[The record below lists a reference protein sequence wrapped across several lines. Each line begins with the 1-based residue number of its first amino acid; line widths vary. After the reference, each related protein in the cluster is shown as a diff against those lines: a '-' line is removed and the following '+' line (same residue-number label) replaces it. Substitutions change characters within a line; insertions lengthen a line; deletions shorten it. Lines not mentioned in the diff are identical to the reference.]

1 MKGESWMQKV
11 INYTSKDLTKKILV
25 ILFTGL
31 TGAVGLNYF
40 LIPANVFSAGMTG
53 IAQIVEHLL
62 SNVGLSIDTGIL
74 IFLLNVPVFIL
85 GFIKLGKSA
94 MILSFAN
101 VIAMSFFT
109 TIVHTGQ
116 VTDNVLMNAITG
128 GVLLGIGAGLSLKF
142 GFTTGGLDIVSL
154 LLSKTTGRTVGNYM
168 MLLNGVIVVVAGFFF
183 TWESALYTIITI
195 FTMSTV
201 VDYVHTSH
209 QKMTA
214 FITTSKSADMRAALN
229 TELLRGMT
237 VIQARGGFSSSE
249 REMIMI
255 VFTRYELYA
264 LKQVVA
270 DVDPQSF
277 TNIVA
282 TDSVVGTFLTQDEQL
297 QLKKSQNSK

>member
-1 MKGESWMQKV
+1 MQKV
-11 INYTSKDLTKKILV
+11 MNYTSKDLAKKVLV

-31 TGAVGLNYF
+31 TGAVGLNLF

-53 IAQIVEHLL
+53 IAQIAEHLL

-74 IFLLNVPVFIL
+74 IFLLNVPVFVL
-85 GFIKLGKSA
+85 GFIRLGKSA

-101 VIAMSFFT
+101 VISMSFFT
-109 TIVHTGQ
+109 TLVPVGQ

-128 GVLLGIGAGLSLKF
+128 GVMLGIGAGLSLKF

-168 MLLNGVIVVVAGFFF
+168 MLLNGVIVIVAGFFF

-214 FITTSKSADMRAALN
+214 FINTGNSAVMIEVLSS
-229 TELLRGMT
+229 ELLRGLT
-237 VIQARGGFSSSE
+237 VIPARGGFSSTE
-249 REMIMI
+249 REVIMV
-255 VFTRYELYA
+255 VFTRYELYT

-270 DVDPQSF
+270 DVDPNSF

-282 TDSVVGTFLTQDEQL
+282 TDSVVGSFLTQDEQNL
-297 QLKKSQNSK
+297 LKKSQIAK

>member
-1 MKGESWMQKV
+1 
-11 INYTSKDLTKKILV
+11 
-25 ILFTGL
+25 
-31 TGAVGLNYF
+31 
-40 LIPANVFSAGMTG
+40 MTG
-53 IAQIVEHLL
+53 IAQIAEHLL

-74 IFLLNVPVFIL
+74 IFLLNVPVFVL
-85 GFIKLGKSA
+85 GFIRLGKSA

-101 VIAMSFFT
+101 VISMSFFT
-109 TIVHTGQ
+109 TLVPVGQ

-128 GVLLGIGAGLSLKF
+128 GVMLGIGAGLSLKF

-168 MLLNGVIVVVAGFFF
+168 MLLNGVIVIVAGFFF

-214 FITTSKSADMRAALN
+214 FINTGNSAVMIEVLSR
-229 TELLRGMT
+229 ELLRGLT
-237 VIQARGGFSSSE
+237 VIPARGGFSSTE
-249 REMIMI
+249 REVIMV
-255 VFTRYELYA
+255 VFTRYELYT
-264 LKQVVA
+264 LKQIVA
-270 DVDPQSF
+270 DVDPNSF

-282 TDSVVGTFLTQDEQL
+282 TDSVVGSFLTQDEQNL
-297 QLKKSQNSK
+297 LKKSQIAK

>member
-1 MKGESWMQKV
+1 
-11 INYTSKDLTKKILV
+11 
-25 ILFTGL
+25 
-31 TGAVGLNYF
+31 
-40 LIPANVFSAGMTG
+40 MTG
-53 IAQIVEHLL
+53 IAQIAEHLL
-62 SNVGLSIDTGIL
+62 SNAGLTIDTGIL

-101 VIAMSFFT
+101 VISMSIFT
-109 TIVHTGQ
+109 TLVPVGQ

-214 FITTSKSADMRAALN
+214 FVNTGKSTEMCAVLSR
-229 TELLRGMT
+229 ELLRGLT
-237 VIQARGGFSSSE
+237 VIPARGGFSSSE
-249 REMIMI
+249 REVIMI
-255 VFTRYELYA
+255 VFTRYELYT

-270 DVDPQSF
+270 DVDPNSF

-297 QLKKSQNSK
+297 QIKKSQNNK

>member
-1 MKGESWMQKV
+1 M
-11 INYTSKDLTKKILV
+11 NYTSKDLAKKILV

-31 TGAVGLNYF
+31 TGAVGLNLF

-53 IAQIVEHLL
+53 IAQIAEHLL

-74 IFLLNVPVFIL
+74 IFLLNVPVFVL
-85 GFIKLGKSA
+85 GFIRLGKSA

-101 VIAMSFFT
+101 VISMSFFT
-109 TIVHTGQ
+109 TLVPVGQ

-128 GVLLGIGAGLSLKF
+128 GVMLGIGAGLSLKF

-168 MLLNGVIVVVAGFFF
+168 MLLNGVIVIVAGFFF

-214 FITTSKSADMRAALN
+214 FINTGNSAVMIEVLSR
-229 TELLRGMT
+229 ELLRGLT
-237 VIQARGGFSSSE
+237 VIPARGGFSSTE
-249 REMIMI
+249 REVIMV
-255 VFTRYELYA
+255 VFTRYELYT
-264 LKQVVA
+264 LKQIVA
-270 DVDPQSF
+270 DVDPNSF

-282 TDSVVGTFLTQDEQL
+282 TDSVVGSFLTQDEQNL
-297 QLKKSQNSK
+297 LKKSQIAK

>member
-1 MKGESWMQKV
+1 MKGESQMQKV

-62 SNVGLSIDTGIL
+62 SNAGLSIDTGIL

-109 TIVHTGQ
+109 TIVPTGQ

-214 FITTSKSADMRAALN
+214 FITTSKSADMRSALN
-229 TELLRGMT
+229 NELLRGMT

-270 DVDPQSF
+270 DVDPHSF

-297 QLKKSQNSK
+297 QLKKSQSGQ

>member
-1 MKGESWMQKV
+1 MKGESRMQKV

-62 SNVGLSIDTGIL
+62 SNAGLSIDTGIL

-109 TIVHTGQ
+109 TIVPTGQ

-229 TELLRGMT
+229 NELLRGMT

-270 DVDPQSF
+270 DVDPHSF

-297 QLKKSQNSK
+297 QLKKSQSSQ

>member
-1 MKGESWMQKV
+1 MQKV
-11 INYTSKDLTKKILV
+11 INYTSKDLAKKIVV
-25 ILFTGL
+25 IFFTGL

-53 IAQIVEHLL
+53 IAQILEHLL
-62 SNVGLSIDTGIL
+62 TSFGLTIDTGIL

-101 VIAMSFFT
+101 VIAMSAFT
-109 TIVHTGQ
+109 TLIPVGQ

-128 GVLLGIGAGLSLKF
+128 GVLLGIGAGFSLKL

-195 FTMSTV
+195 FTMSSV
-201 VDYVHTSH
+201 VDFVHTSH

-214 FITTSKSADMRAALN
+214 FISTNKSKEMCEALSR
-229 TELLRGMT
+229 ELLRGLT
-237 VIQARGGFSSSE
+237 VIPARGGFSSTE
-249 REMIMI
+249 REVIMI
-255 VFTRYELYA
+255 VLTRYELYT
-264 LKQVVA
+264 LKQVVT
-270 DVDPQSF
+270 DIDPNSF
-277 TNIVA
+277 TNIMA
-282 TDSVVGTFLTQDEQL
+282 TDSVVGSFLTEDEQI
-297 QLKKSQNSK
+297 QMKKVKVDQ

>member
-1 MKGESWMQKV
+1 MQNV
-11 INYTSKDLTKKILV
+11 INYTSKDLAKKIVV

-31 TGAVGLNYF
+31 TGDVGLNYF

-53 IAQIVEHLL
+53 IAQILEHLL
-62 SNVGLSIDTGIL
+62 TSFGLTIDTGIL

-101 VIAMSFFT
+101 VISMSFFT
-109 TIVHTGQ
+109 TLIPVGQ

-128 GVLLGIGAGLSLKF
+128 GVLLGIGAGFSLKL

-195 FTMSTV
+195 FTMSSV
-201 VDYVHTSH
+201 VDFVHTSH

-214 FITTSKSADMRAALN
+214 FISTNKSKEMCEALSR
-229 TELLRGMT
+229 ELLRGLT
-237 VIQARGGFSSSE
+237 VIPARGGFSSTE
-249 REMIMI
+249 REVIMI
-255 VFTRYELYA
+255 VLTRYELYT
-264 LKQVVA
+264 LKQVVT
-270 DVDPQSF
+270 DIDPNSF
-277 TNIVA
+277 TNIMA
-282 TDSVVGTFLTQDEQL
+282 TDSVVGSFLTEDEQI
-297 QLKKSQNSK
+297 QMKKIKVDQ

>member
-1 MKGESWMQKV
+1 MRKV
-11 INYTSKDLTKKILV
+11 INYTSKDLAKKIFV

-53 IAQIVEHLL
+53 IAQIAEHLL
-62 SNVGLSIDTGIL
+62 STTGLSIDTGIL

-101 VIAMSFFT
+101 VISMSFFT
-109 TIVHTGQ
+109 TLVPVGQ
-116 VTDNVLMNAITG
+116 VTDNVLMNTITG
-128 GVLLGIGAGLSLKF
+128 GVLLGIGAGFSLKF

-168 MLLNGVIVVVAGFFF
+168 MLLNGVIVIVAGFFF
-183 TWESALYTIITI
+183 AWESALYTIITI

-214 FITTSKSADMRAALN
+214 FISTSKSSEMRAVLSS
-229 TELLRGMT
+229 ELLRGLT
-237 VIQARGGFSSSE
+237 VIPARGGFSSSE
-249 REMIMI
+249 REVIMI
-255 VFTRYELYA
+255 VFTRYELYT

-270 DVDPQSF
+270 DVDPNSF

-282 TDSVVGTFLTQDEQL
+282 TDSVVGSFLTQDEQQL
-297 QLKKSQNSK
+297 LKKSQIDK

>member
-1 MKGESWMQKV
+1 MQKV

-62 SNVGLSIDTGIL
+62 SNTGLSIDTGIL

-101 VIAMSFFT
+101 VISMSVFT
-109 TIVHTGQ
+109 TLVPVGQ

-128 GVLLGIGAGLSLKF
+128 GVLLGIGAGFSLKF

-214 FITTSKSADMRAALN
+214 FITTDKSVKMRAALSS
-229 TELLRGMT
+229 ELLRGMT

-255 VFTRYELYA
+255 VFTRYELYT

-270 DVDPQSF
+270 DVDPHSF

-282 TDSVVGTFLTQDEQL
+282 TDSVVGTFLTHDEQL
-297 QLKKSQNSK
+297 QLKNSQNNK

>member
-1 MKGESWMQKV
+1 MQKV
-11 INYTSKDLTKKILV
+11 IDYTSKDLAKKILV

-101 VIAMSFFT
+101 VISMSFFT
-109 TIVHTGQ
+109 TIVPVGQ

-168 MLLNGVIVVVAGFFF
+168 MLLNGVIVVIAGFFF

-214 FITTSKSADMRAALN
+214 FINTGKSTEMIEVLSR
-229 TELLRGMT
+229 ELLRGST
-237 VIQARGGFSSSE
+237 VIPARGGFSSSE
-249 REMIMI
+249 REVIMI
-255 VFTRYELYA
+255 VFTRYELYT

-270 DVDPQSF
+270 DVDPHSF

-282 TDSVVGTFLTQDEQL
+282 TDSVVGTFLTQDEQNL
-297 QLKKSQNSK
+297 LKSSQHTN

>member
-1 MKGESWMQKV
+1 MQKV
-11 INYTSKDLTKKILV
+11 INYTSKDLAKKILV

-53 IAQIVEHLL
+53 IAQIAEHLL
-62 SNVGLSIDTGIL
+62 SNAGLTIDTGIL

-101 VIAMSFFT
+101 VISMSIFT
-109 TIVHTGQ
+109 TLVPVGQ

-168 MLLNGVIVVVAGFFF
+168 MLLNGVMIK
-183 TWESALYTIITI
+183 
-195 FTMSTV
+195 STV
-201 VDYVHTSH
+201 LS
-209 QKMTA
+209 
-214 FITTSKSADMRAALN
+214 
-229 TELLRGMT
+229 
-237 VIQARGGFSSSE
+237 
-249 REMIMI
+249 
-255 VFTRYELYA
+255 
-264 LKQVVA
+264 
-270 DVDPQSF
+270 
-277 TNIVA
+277 
-282 TDSVVGTFLTQDEQL
+282 
-297 QLKKSQNSK
+297 

>member
-1 MKGESWMQKV
+1 MQKV
-11 INYTSKDLTKKILV
+11 MNYTSKDLAKKVLV

-31 TGAVGLNYF
+31 TGAVGLNLF

-53 IAQIVEHLL
+53 IAQIAEHLL

-74 IFLLNVPVFIL
+74 IFLLNVPVFVL
-85 GFIKLGKSA
+85 GFIRLGKSA

-101 VIAMSFFT
+101 VISMSFFT
-109 TIVHTGQ
+109 TLVPVGQ

-128 GVLLGIGAGLSLKF
+128 GVMLGIGAGLSLKF

-168 MLLNGVIVVVAGFFF
+168 MLLNGVIVIVAGFFF

-214 FITTSKSADMRAALN
+214 FINTGNSAVMIEVLSR
-229 TELLRGMT
+229 ELLRGLT
-237 VIQARGGFSSSE
+237 VIPARGGFSSTE
-249 REMIMI
+249 REVIMV
-255 VFTRYELYA
+255 VFTRYELYT

-270 DVDPQSF
+270 DVDPNSF

-282 TDSVVGTFLTQDEQL
+282 TDSVVGSFLTQDEQNL
-297 QLKKSQNSK
+297 LKKSQTAK

>member
-1 MKGESWMQKV
+1 MQKV
-11 INYTSKDLTKKILV
+11 MNYTSKDLAKKVLV

-31 TGAVGLNYF
+31 TGAVGLNLF

-53 IAQIVEHLL
+53 IAQIAEHLL

-74 IFLLNVPVFIL
+74 IFLLNVPVFVL
-85 GFIKLGKSA
+85 GFIRLGKSA

-101 VIAMSFFT
+101 VISMSFT
-109 TIVHTGQ
+109 TLVPVGQ

-128 GVLLGIGAGLSLKF
+128 GVMLGIGAGLSLKF

-168 MLLNGVIVVVAGFFF
+168 MLLNGVIVIVAGFFF

-214 FITTSKSADMRAALN
+214 FINTGNSAVMIEVLSR
-229 TELLRGMT
+229 ELLRGLT
-237 VIQARGGFSSSE
+237 VIPARGGFSSTE
-249 REMIMI
+249 REVIMV
-255 VFTRYELYA
+255 VFTRYELYT

-270 DVDPQSF
+270 DVDPNSF

-282 TDSVVGTFLTQDEQL
+282 TDSVVGSFLTQDEQNL
-297 QLKKSQNSK
+297 LKKSQIAK

>member
-1 MKGESWMQKV
+1 MKGESLMQKV

-62 SNVGLSIDTGIL
+62 SNFGLSIDTGIL

-109 TIVHTGQ
+109 TIVPTGQ

>member
-1 MKGESWMQKV
+1 MQKV

-109 TIVHTGQ
+109 TIVPTGQ

-255 VFTRYELYA
+255 VFTRYELYV

>member
-1 MKGESWMQKV
+1 MQKV
-11 INYTSKDLTKKILV
+11 MNYTSKDLAKKILV

-31 TGAVGLNYF
+31 TGAVGLNLF

-53 IAQIVEHLL
+53 IAHIAEHLL

-74 IFLLNVPVFIL
+74 IFLLNVPVFVL
-85 GFIKLGKSA
+85 GFIRLGKSA

-101 VIAMSFFT
+101 VISMSFFT
-109 TIVHTGQ
+109 TLVPVGQ

-128 GVLLGIGAGLSLKF
+128 GVMLGIGAGLSLKF

-168 MLLNGVIVVVAGFFF
+168 MLLNGVIVIVAGFFF

-214 FITTSKSADMRAALN
+214 FINTGNSAVMIEVLSR
-229 TELLRGMT
+229 ELLRGLT
-237 VIQARGGFSSSE
+237 VIPARGGFSSTE
-249 REMIMI
+249 REVIMV
-255 VFTRYELYA
+255 VFTRYELYT
-264 LKQVVA
+264 LKQIVA
-270 DVDPQSF
+270 DVDPNSF

-282 TDSVVGTFLTQDEQL
+282 TDSVVGSFLTQDEQNL
-297 QLKKSQNSK
+297 LKKSQIAK

>member
-1 MKGESWMQKV
+1 
-11 INYTSKDLTKKILV
+11 
-25 ILFTGL
+25 
-31 TGAVGLNYF
+31 

-53 IAQIVEHLL
+53 IAQIAEHLL

-74 IFLLNVPVFIL
+74 IFLLNVPVFVL
-85 GFIKLGKSA
+85 GFIRLGKSA

-101 VIAMSFFT
+101 VISMSFFT
-109 TIVHTGQ
+109 TLVPVGQ

-128 GVLLGIGAGLSLKF
+128 GVMLGIGAGLSLKF

-168 MLLNGVIVVVAGFFF
+168 MLLNGVIVIVAGFFF

-214 FITTSKSADMRAALN
+214 FINTGNSAVMIEVLSR
-229 TELLRGMT
+229 ELLRGLT
-237 VIQARGGFSSSE
+237 VIPARGGFSSTE
-249 REMIMI
+249 REVIMV
-255 VFTRYELYA
+255 VFTRYELYT
-264 LKQVVA
+264 LKQIVA
-270 DVDPQSF
+270 DVDPNSF

-282 TDSVVGTFLTQDEQL
+282 TDSVVGSFLTQDEQNL
-297 QLKKSQNSK
+297 LKKSQIAK

>member
-1 MKGESWMQKV
+1 MQNV
-11 INYTSKDLTKKILV
+11 INYTSKDLAKKIVV

-53 IAQIVEHLL
+53 IAQILEHLL
-62 SNVGLSIDTGIL
+62 TSFGLTIDTGIL

-101 VIAMSFFT
+101 VISMSAFT
-109 TIVHTGQ
+109 TIIPVGQ

-128 GVLLGIGAGLSLKF
+128 GVLLGIGAGFSLKL

-195 FTMSTV
+195 FTMSSV
-201 VDYVHTSH
+201 VDFVHTSH

-214 FITTSKSADMRAALN
+214 FISTNKSKEMSEALGR
-229 TELLRGMT
+229 ELLRGLT
-237 VIQARGGFSSSE
+237 VIPARGGFSSTE
-249 REMIMI
+249 REVIMI
-255 VFTRYELYA
+255 VLTRYELYT
-264 LKQVVA
+264 LKQVVT
-270 DVDPQSF
+270 DIDPNSF
-277 TNIVA
+277 TNIMA
-282 TDSVVGTFLTQDEQL
+282 TDSVVGSFLTEDEQI
-297 QLKKSQNSK
+297 QMKKTKVNQ

>member
-1 MKGESWMQKV
+1 MQKV
-11 INYTSKDLTKKILV
+11 MNYTSKDLAKKIIV

-31 TGAVGLNYF
+31 TGAIGLNYF

-53 IAQIVEHLL
+53 IAQILGYVLT
-62 SNVGLSIDTGIL
+62 NIGLTLNTGIL

-85 GFIKLGKSA
+85 GFIKLGRSA

-101 VIAMSFFT
+101 VISMSFFT
-109 TIVHTGQ
+109 ALVSVGQ
-116 VTDNVLMNAITG
+116 ITDNVLMNAITG
-128 GVLLGIGAGLSLKF
+128 GVLLGIGAGFSLKF

-201 VDYVHTSH
+201 VDFIHTSH

-214 FITTSKSADMRAALN
+214 FITTSKSAEMREMLYR
-229 TELLRGMT
+229 ELLRGMT
-237 VIQARGGFSSSE
+237 VIPARGGFSQSE

-264 LKQVVA
+264 LKQVVS
-270 DVDPQSF
+270 DVDPHAF
-277 TNIVA
+277 TNIMA
-282 TDSVVGTFLTQDEQL
+282 TDSVVGTFLTQDEQN
-297 QLKKSQNSK
+297 QMKKSQNNQ

>member
-1 MKGESWMQKV
+1 
-11 INYTSKDLTKKILV
+11 LAKKILV

-31 TGAVGLNYF
+31 TGAVGLNLF

-53 IAQIVEHLL
+53 IAQIAEHLL

-74 IFLLNVPVFIL
+74 IFLLNVPVFVL
-85 GFIKLGKSA
+85 GFIRLGKSA

-101 VIAMSFFT
+101 VISMSFFT
-109 TIVHTGQ
+109 TLVPVGQ

-128 GVLLGIGAGLSLKF
+128 GVMLGIGAGLSLKF

-168 MLLNGVIVVVAGFFF
+168 MLLNGVIVIVAGFFF

-214 FITTSKSADMRAALN
+214 FINTGNSAVMIEVLSR
-229 TELLRGMT
+229 ELLRGLT
-237 VIQARGGFSSSE
+237 VIPARGGFSSTE
-249 REMIMI
+249 REVIMV
-255 VFTRYELYA
+255 VFTRYELYT
-264 LKQVVA
+264 LKQIVA
-270 DVDPQSF
+270 DVDPNSF

-282 TDSVVGTFLTQDEQL
+282 TDSVVGSFLTQDEQNL
-297 QLKKSQNSK
+297 LKKSQIAK

>member
-1 MKGESWMQKV
+1 MQKV
-11 INYTSKDLTKKILV
+11 INYTSKDLAKKIVV

-53 IAQIVEHLL
+53 IAQILEHLL
-62 SNVGLSIDTGIL
+62 TSFGLTIDTGIL

-85 GFIKLGKSA
+85 GFIKLGRSA

-101 VIAMSFFT
+101 VISMSAFT
-109 TIVHTGQ
+109 TIIPVGQ

-128 GVLLGIGAGLSLKF
+128 GVLLGIGAGFSLKL

-168 MLLNGVIVVVAGFFF
+168 MLLNGVIVVIAGFFF

-195 FTMSTV
+195 FTMSSV
-201 VDYVHTSH
+201 VDFVHTSH

-214 FITTSKSADMRAALN
+214 FISTNKSKEMSEALGR
-229 TELLRGMT
+229 ELLRGLT
-237 VIQARGGFSSSE
+237 VIPARGGFSSTE
-249 REMIMI
+249 REVIMI
-255 VFTRYELYA
+255 VLTRYELYT
-264 LKQVVA
+264 LKQVVT
-270 DVDPQSF
+270 DIDPNSF
-277 TNIVA
+277 TNIMA
-282 TDSVVGTFLTQDEQL
+282 TDSVVGSFLTEDEQI
-297 QLKKSQNSK
+297 QMKKTKVNQ

>member
-1 MKGESWMQKV
+1 MQKV
-11 INYTSKDLTKKILV
+11 MNYTSKDLAKKILV

-31 TGAVGLNYF
+31 TGAVGLNLF

-53 IAQIVEHLL
+53 IAQIAEHLL

-74 IFLLNVPVFIL
+74 IFLLNVPVFVL
-85 GFIKLGKSA
+85 GFIRLGKSA

-101 VIAMSFFT
+101 VISMSFFT
-109 TIVHTGQ
+109 TLVPVGQ

-128 GVLLGIGAGLSLKF
+128 GVMLGIGAGLSLKF

-168 MLLNGVIVVVAGFFF
+168 MLLNGVIVIVAGFFF

-214 FITTSKSADMRAALN
+214 FINTGNSAVMIEVLSR
-229 TELLRGMT
+229 ELLRGLT
-237 VIQARGGFSSSE
+237 VIPARGGFSSTE
-249 REMIMI
+249 REVIMV
-255 VFTRYELYA
+255 VFTRYELYT

-270 DVDPQSF
+270 DVDPNSF

-282 TDSVVGTFLTQDEQL
+282 TDSVVGSFLTQDEQNL
-297 QLKKSQNSK
+297 LKKSQIAK

>member
-1 MKGESWMQKV
+1 
-11 INYTSKDLTKKILV
+11 
-25 ILFTGL
+25 
-31 TGAVGLNYF
+31 
-40 LIPANVFSAGMTG
+40 
-53 IAQIVEHLL
+53 
-62 SNVGLSIDTGIL
+62 
-74 IFLLNVPVFIL
+74 
-85 GFIKLGKSA
+85 

-109 TIVHTGQ
+109 TIVPTGQ

>member
-1 MKGESWMQKV
+1 MQKV
-11 INYTSKDLTKKILV
+11 MNYTSKDLAKKILV

-31 TGAVGLNYF
+31 TGAVGLNLF

-53 IAQIVEHLL
+53 IAQIAEHLL

-74 IFLLNVPVFIL
+74 IFLLNVPVFVL
-85 GFIKLGKSA
+85 GFIRLGKSA

-101 VIAMSFFT
+101 VISMSFFT
-109 TIVHTGQ
+109 TLVPVGQ
-116 VTDNVLMNAITG
+116 VSVNVLMYAITG
-128 GVLLGIGAGLSLKF
+128 GVMLGIGAGLSLKF

-168 MLLNGVIVVVAGFFF
+168 MLLNGVIVIVAGFFF

-214 FITTSKSADMRAALN
+214 FINTGNSAVMIEVLSR
-229 TELLRGMT
+229 ELLRGLT
-237 VIQARGGFSSSE
+237 VIPARGGFSSTE
-249 REMIMI
+249 REVIMV
-255 VFTRYELYA
+255 VFTRYELYT
-264 LKQVVA
+264 LKQIVA
-270 DVDPQSF
+270 DVDPNSF

-282 TDSVVGTFLTQDEQL
+282 TDSVVGSFLTQDEQNL
-297 QLKKSQNSK
+297 LKKSQIAK

>member
-1 MKGESWMQKV
+1 MQKV
-11 INYTSKDLTKKILV
+11 MNYTSKDLAKKILV

-31 TGAVGLNYF
+31 TGAVGLNLF

-53 IAQIVEHLL
+53 IAQIAEHLL

-74 IFLLNVPVFIL
+74 IFLLNVPVFVL
-85 GFIKLGKSA
+85 GFIRLGKSA

-101 VIAMSFFT
+101 VISMSFFT
-109 TIVHTGQ
+109 TLVPVGQ

-128 GVLLGIGAGLSLKF
+128 GVMLGIGAGLSLKF

-168 MLLNGVIVVVAGFFF
+168 MLLNGVIVIVAGFFF

-214 FITTSKSADMRAALN
+214 FINTGNSAVMIEVLSR
-229 TELLRGMT
+229 ELLRGLT
-237 VIQARGGFSSSE
+237 VIPARGGFSSTE
-249 REMIMI
+249 REVIMV
-255 VFTRYELYA
+255 VFTRYELYT
-264 LKQVVA
+264 LKQIVA
-270 DVDPQSF
+270 DVDPNSF

-282 TDSVVGTFLTQDEQL
+282 TDSVVGSFLTQDEQNL
-297 QLKKSQNSK
+297 LKKSQIAK

>member
-1 MKGESWMQKV
+1 MYKRQ
-11 INYTSKDLTKKILV
+11 V

-109 TIVHTGQ
+109 TIVPTGQ